1 MDFLDDLKLLSDS
14 EKVKYGLFIVIAILV
29 LQQLFKN
36 IENKISLLVQTCI
49 VGALFYL
56 FINSDIKK
64 KKKQEAEFIKY
75 DGQENQNQNQELP
88 KSATTEFS
96 DKMKKLLKK
105 DRQAFKI
112 YKDLLDL
119 RIYNDISFDNSLTR
133 YLDFLEIKELLLQS
147 DSINTKGMYETLE
160 LKINLCLNELLSV
173 SKNVGDEDSLR
184 LQSGVRKLYRFLY
197 AEHML
202 EIRVFLKKKW
212 KENEITI
219 HSYPYSLKMSEVQP
233 SNLESKY
240 YSENYSVY

>member
-96 DKMKKLLKK
+96 DKMKKLLK
-105 DRQAFKI
+105 
-112 YKDLLDL
+112 
-119 RIYNDISFDNSLTR
+119 
-133 YLDFLEIKELLLQS
+133 
-147 DSINTKGMYETLE
+147 
-160 LKINLCLNELLSV
+160 
-173 SKNVGDEDSLR
+173 
-184 LQSGVRKLYRFLY
+184 
-197 AEHML
+197 
-202 EIRVFLKKKW
+202 
-212 KENEITI
+212 
-219 HSYPYSLKMSEVQP
+219 
-233 SNLESKY
+233 
-240 YSENYSVY
+240 